1 MGIDFTNLFI
11 IFFASIITQNMVL
24 SNFLGLCPFVAIS
37 KGTRHAFIIDSIMSL
52 VFMGLSEFKL

>member
-1 MGIDFTNLFI
+1 MNSGQFLAIFI
-11 IFFASIITQNMVL
+11 SAVFVNNVL
-24 SNFLGLCPFVAIS
+24 LSRFLGLCPFVAIS